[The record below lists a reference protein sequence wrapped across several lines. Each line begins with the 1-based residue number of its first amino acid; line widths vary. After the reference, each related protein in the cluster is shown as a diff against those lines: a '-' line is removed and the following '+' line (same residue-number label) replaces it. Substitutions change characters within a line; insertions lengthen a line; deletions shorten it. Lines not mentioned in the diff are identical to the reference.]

1 MDSVFER
8 EYLYKPADVP
18 LTGFKE
24 KPINRLSTL
33 KQTPS
38 VLAIEANHLK
48 RDFPKDTRDIV
59 PLLEYQLWLEAGTNL
74 SVSNSFII
82 KFSIFSTPLTYEI
95 YRYVYCF

>member
-74 SVSNSFII
+74 SVSNSSQSNYFLYYT
-82 KFSIFSTPLTYEI
+82 FN
-95 YRYVYCF
+95 V